1 MRTILSR
8 VLSLVVIALYV
19 AMANQEG
26 TEGLLATCGG
36 VLAATAI
43 PLLMIWFPEPL
54 GNFTGYIGRGGNV
67 DVRTPP
73 ALMAALGWIALLG
86 LPVLVHLLN

>member
-1 MRTILSR
+1 MRAILSR
-8 VLSLVVIALYV
+8 ALSVVVVALYV
-19 AMANQEG
+19 LIASQEG

-43 PLLMIWFPEPL
+43 PLLMIWFPDAL

-73 ALMAALGWIALLG
+73 GLMAALGWIALLG
-86 LPVLVHLLN
+86 LPLLPYLLR